1 MAMDLCV
8 NSPLYSIFLACFYY
22 NTISF
27 EGSEETRGL
36 RLVILPLW
44 QHFA

>member
-1 MAMDLCV
+1 MAMDLCI
-8 NSPLYSIFLACFYY
+8 NIPSFLACFYY

-36 RLVILPLW
+36 HLVSILLLW